1 MRIDI
6 PESVAAQAPPDE
18 IDPGAVYVPEIAQ
31 AGGAFAKAV
40 YQNSQLPLRVF
51 EAARIATAMING
63 CKICM
68 NWRAARDVSQFGI
81 ENGVDTNGEAPD
93 ETFYYALLDGDHS
106 GLSKKEAL
114 AARYATLMG
123 TDPQKLSSDDDFW
136 SEMRTEFS
144 EAELTD
150 LTYCVAMW
158 MGLGRMTHVLG
169 LDSGCEV
176 VRA

>member
-1 MRIDI
+1 MRISI
-6 PESVAAQAPPDE
+6 PNTTNTTDM
-18 IDPGAVYVPEIAQ
+18 DPGAVYIPEIAK

-40 YQNSQLPLRVF
+40 YSNSKLPLRTF
-51 EAARIATAMING
+51 EAGRIVTAKING

-81 ENGVDTNGEAPD
+81 EDGVDKNGEAPD
-93 ETFYYALLDGDHS
+93 EEFYLAILNDDYSELSRQEKLAIQYA
-106 GLSKKEAL
+106 K
-114 AARYATLMG
+114 LMG
-123 TDPQKLSSDDDFW
+123 TDPQKLSADDALW
-136 SEMRTEFS
+136 KEMQTEFS
-144 EAELTD
+144 EAELMD

-176 VRA
+176 TPQI

>member
-1 MRIDI
+1 MRI
-6 PESVAAQAPPDE
+6 SLPDTTTATE
-18 IDPGAVYVPEIAQ
+18 IDPGAVYIPEIAK
-31 AGGAFAKAV
+31 AGSAFAKAV
-40 YQNSQLPLRVF
+40 YSNSKLPLRTF
-51 EAARIATAMING
+51 EAARIVTAVING

-93 ETFYYALLDGDHS
+93 EEFYLALLDNDFK
-106 GLSKKEAL
+106 GLSRQEEL
-114 AARYATLMG
+114 AIQYAKMMG
-123 TDPQKLSSDDDFW
+123 TDPQKLSADDAFW
-136 SEMRTEFS
+136 NEMRTEFS

-158 MGLGRMTHVLG
+158 IGLGRMTHVLG

-176 VRA
+176 TSQS

>member
-1 MRIDI
+1 MRI
-6 PESVAAQAPPDE
+6 SLPDRTTATE
-18 IDPGAVYVPEIAQ
+18 MDPGAAYIPEIAE

-40 YQNSQLPLRVF
+40 YSNSKLPLRTF
-51 EAARIATAMING
+51 EAGRIVTAMING

-81 ENGVDTNGEAPD
+81 ENGVDKNGDAPD
-93 ETFYYALLDGDHS
+93 EEFYSALLNDDYS
-106 GLSKKEAL
+106 RLSRQEEL
-114 AARYATLMG
+114 AVIYAKLMG
-123 TDPQKLSSDDDFW
+123 TDPQKLSADDALW
-136 SEMRTEFS
+136 KEMQNEFS
-144 EAELTD
+144 EAELMD

-176 VRA
+176 TPQS

>member
-1 MRIDI
+1 MRI
-6 PESVAAQAPPDE
+6 SLPDTTTATG
-18 IDPGAVYVPEIAQ
+18 IDPGAVYIPEIAK

-40 YQNSQLPLRVF
+40 YSNSKLPLRTF
-51 EAARIATAMING
+51 EAARIVTAVING

-81 ENGVDTNGEAPD
+81 VNGVDTNGEAPD
-93 ETFYYALLDGDHS
+93 EEFYLALLDNDFK
-106 GLSKKEAL
+106 GLSRQEEL
-114 AARYATLMG
+114 AIQYATMMG
-123 TDPQKLSSDDDFW
+123 TDPQKLSADDAFW
-136 SEMRTEFS
+136 NEMRTEFS

-176 VRA
+176 VTRS